1 MWVRGDVD
9 RALPILSAPVV
20 DGGETLT
27 ADRVERTGENTL
39 TVVIHQG
46 KNRQVR
52 RMCAAAGLKVERLR
66 RVREGKVLLGGLRP
80 GEWRRLTLEEIDF
93 LQD

>member
-52 RMCAAAGLKVERLR
+52 RMCAAAGLTVERLR
-66 RVREGKVLLGGLRP
+66 RVREGAVRLGGLKE
-80 GEWRRLTLEEIDF
+80 GQWRRLTEAELAA
-93 LQD
+93 LQE